1 MDAMRWLGP
10 CLLLAAL
17 AACDAADD
25 PLARPAELRPLAAPE
40 RRPADAGTPGRLL
53 NALHSGDAAA
63 ARLALR
69 RLAERHP
76 ARLRADWPRL
86 ARTLRRALDR
96 GRIAFGPELLELLER
111 QGPRG
116 LELQVRG
123 LRAADP
129 ALRRRVADNLVA
141 AGDRGLRLLI
151 GALDEVPATDRR
163 PAAAALAALERA
175 ATAADPERRAQAAGL
190 LWLLAEASA
199 RAPGRGELLEVI
211 SPVRAAAVRR
221 LKALLDDDDALV
233 RSAALEA
240 LGQLGPLAQG
250 AAAAVAARLY
260 DSQAGVVEVA
270 GGVLPRFGARAIGP
284 LVQALGAD
292 EPRLRVLAAR
302 GLARIAGD
310 SPAPLARRTVAVL
323 GARLQGAGR
332 RLRRVLYELLA
343 ELPAEL
349 GSGEPLARGLADP
362 EPALRLQ
369 VAAVLGERRDDPQ
382 AVAALAAALP
392 AAAPRQAEALL
403 QALARQ
409 GRRARPVFGAL
420 RHAGR
425 SDSAVVR
432 RAAVRALVATDAGAK
447 LVTALGERLGDA
459 DAGVRRAVVAALAER
474 LPLAMRIRPHSR
486 RLRRLAER
494 IRRLAH
500 ADPDPLVRGV
510 CSKLLPRL
518 PY

>member
-10 CLLLAAL
+10 WLVMIAL
-17 AACDAADD
+17 SACADADD
-25 PLARPAELRPLAAPE
+25 PLERPAELRPLAAPE

-53 NALHSGDAAA
+53 NALDSADAAA
-63 ARLALR
+63 ARGALR
-69 RLAERHP
+69 QLAARHP

-86 ARTLRRALDR
+86 ARTLGRALDR
-96 GRIAFGPELLELLER
+96 GRIAFGSELVELLER

-123 LRAADP
+123 LRAPDP

-141 AGDRGLRLLI
+141 AGDRGLRMLI
-151 GALDEVPATDRR
+151 AALDEVPATDRR
-163 PAAAALAALERA
+163 PAETALEALEQA
-175 ATAADPERRAQAAGL
+175 ATAADPERRAEAAGL
-190 LWLLAEASA
+190 LWLLAEAGA
-199 RAPGRGELLEVI
+199 RAPGRGELLEIV

-221 LKALLDDDDALV
+221 LETLLDDDDALV

-260 DSQAGVVEVA
+260 DTEAGVVEVA
-270 GGVLPRFGARAIGP
+270 GSVLPRFGTRAVGP
-284 LVQALGAD
+284 LIQALGAK

-310 SPAPLARRTVAVL
+310 SPAPVARRTVAVL
-323 GARLQGAGR
+323 GARLRGAER

-343 ELPAEL
+343 ELPAAL
-349 GSGEPLARGLADP
+349 GSSEPLARGLSDP

-369 VAAVLGERRDDPQ
+369 VAAALGKRRDDPK

-392 AAAPRQAEALL
+392 GAAPRQAVALL

-409 GRRARPVFGAL
+409 GRRARPVFDAL
-420 RHAGR
+420 RRASR
-425 SDSAVVR
+425 SDSAAVR
-432 RAAVRALVATDAGAK
+432 RAAVRALEATDAGAK
-447 LVTALGERLGDA
+447 LVSALGERLDDA
-459 DAGVRRAVVAALAER
+459 DAGVRRAAVAALAER
-474 LPLAMRIRPHSR
+474 LPLAMRMRPHSR
-486 RLRRLAER
+486 RLRRLAKR